1 MLVAI
6 FALMSGSAWAYSFMV
21 DGIYYNITDANNLTV
36 EVTNIGSYGTYTT
49 SVVIPATVT
58 NPNDNQTYTVT
69 AIGNNAFC
77 GCTSLTSVNGTG
89 TVNVTIPTSVTSI
102 KDNAFLGCSGL
113 TELTLPANLTS
124 IGQSAFQGCSGLE
137 NIYFYAANCSFSQ
150 FNVWSGCTHACTVTI
165 GDGVAGLPNNAFY
178 ELTGLNSIVWG
189 EHTAL
194 TIGDYAFFGC
204 MGLTTLTVPEFVT
217 SIGYGTFAH
226 LDNLT
231 RVNYNATNC
240 AVNEYAW
247 YASNVYIDRNTHLE
261 IGNNVTHL
269 SGRPF
274 AHFTDL
280 TTVTIG
286 TGVVSMDGWTFYY
299 SDHIETVNYNATNC
313 TTVAEDIWNY
323 CNALRTVN
331 IGDNVTHIGKV
342 FYRTDITTVN
352 FGEHPSLEVIRND
365 AFRYCDLT
373 SLTIPNSVTTIGET
387 AFMDNSKIETLT
399 IGSGVTSIG
408 ESAFRNLS
416 KLETLN
422 WNVAN
427 AENNLTIGGY
437 CWYGTNTHP
446 QTLVIGDNVLN
457 LPNGAFDGF
466 TGLTSITIGSSLST
480 LPERAFRNCSSL
492 TSITIPANI
501 TTIGSQAFYGCS
513 GLTSITIPS
522 TVTSIGNNAF
532 AYCNGLTS
540 VEFNANCTTYGSQ
553 VWYRTNNPEPASC
566 TLTIGNNVTA
576 LPDDAFNHF
585 YGLTSITFST
595 SMTGISGGAF
605 NSCINLTE
613 VVIPNT
619 FTSIGDHAF
628 AFCSGMTSLTIGTGV
643 NYIGKWAFHD
653 CNHLATVNYNATNC
667 TSIGDQ
673 VQNTYEFSG
682 AGNNCT
688 LTIGNNVTSIPA
700 HLFQGFT
707 GLNTLVFEAGSH
719 LGSIREGTF
728 YNCHNLTS
736 VTMPSSVTSIE
747 SSAFNGCTGLT
758 SLDLGSVQTIGWN
771 AFYGCTGLT
780 KLTIPASITLI
791 GGSYEQ
797 NTHGA
802 FTNCTNLEEIW
813 YEGPTPPNVVTPA
826 FYGVTQTIPVYVPRE
841 CGYPTTGAWAYFSN
855 YIPYSRFDGGSGETG
870 AQWGVASNWAF
881 GIPQYNEAALINAT
895 AIIPG
900 AYTVNVDHIAFTGSN
915 YMIIENAGQL
925 SCNSIAAPDN
935 IYVNIRD
942 GGQLVCNTEAN
953 ATLERSIVAHGENGD
968 DGWYFIASPAKTAIG
983 PSVANGL
990 LSNEYDLYRYY
1001 EDDYTWHNY
1010 KVTTFPLSNS
1020 WGYLY
1025 ANNTN
1030 NTLHFGGTMLAAN
1043 AEVTVENLDY
1053 ASPYAP
1059 LRGFNLMGN
1068 PFTHNLTVGDITL
1081 DGTTLTTYYMVEN
1094 GKEIVVASLSETP
1107 IKPGRGFMV
1116 QATAA
1121 GQDLVFNPSAK
1132 GNAPKVGYIS
1142 ITAGNGIF
1150 TDKAFVQVGGGNT
1163 LRKLT
1168 MGDDTPKVYVQ
1179 QGGADYAAAT
1189 VEATNNV
1196 VLIGFEAAEN
1206 GTYTIAVDIK
1216 DVETNYL
1223 HLVDNMTGAEIDLLS
1238 TPSYTFNA
1246 KTMDYASRF
1255 KLVFNANSAFENENG
1270 DNETFAYFNG
1280 SEWVV
1285 NASNDA
1291 TIQIVDMMGRV
1302 IRSLDVARNVST
1314 NGMTPGIY
1322 VLRLIQGNNVKTQ
1335 KIVVE

>member
-1 MLVAI
+1 MKIKSLHLKNLILVAI
-6 FALMSGSAWAYSFMV
+6 FALMSGSLWAYDFVVHYENVSIDDV
-21 DGIYYNITDANNLTV
+21 VYTYDIYYSIIDADNHYVAVVNNGNTRTYGGTGREKM
-36 EVTNIGSYGTYTT
+36 EVPERVTY
-49 SVVIPATVT
+49 
-58 NPNDNQTYTVT
+58 NDITYTVT
-69 AIGNNAFC
+69 AIASHAFDLNGSYTAPVLLKVVLPESITSIGSSAFLYC
-77 GCTSLTSVNGTG
+77 GELTTVNIPPAVTSIGSSAFRYCSSLTDITIPDGITSIAEEAFMYCFALTSINIPNSVTSVGAYAFHACNHVTSLTIGTG
-89 TVNVTIPTSVTSI
+89 LTSVGNYAFSPLDALATINYNAAHMNSGLGVRTNTDCTLTIGSDVTYLPNSAFSGFTRLTTLNFAASSQAITIDAYAFKNCTGLTSISFGDRSYEIGSNAFEGCTGLTTLTIPSGVTKIRQSAFKDCSNLATIYYNATNCLIEGASSGFSSACAWYGLPACTLIIGDNVTILRSS
-102 KDNAFLGCSGL
+102 AFRFFTGL
-113 TELTLPANLTS
+113 TNLT
-124 IGQSAFQGCSGLE
+124 IGA
-137 NIYFYAANCSFSQ
+137 
-150 FNVWSGCTHACTVTI
+150 
-165 GDGVAGLPNNAFY
+165 GVVN
-178 ELTGLNSIVWG
+178 
-189 EHTAL
+189 
-194 TIGDYAFFGC
+194 IGDYAFAGC
-204 MGLTTLTVPEFVT
+204 SNLASVTYNATSCTTVSYNIWDGCTHPCTLIIGSGVVSLPNSSSKSSYGIFKGFTGLSEITIPSNVTSIGDYTFADCTGLATINFNAPSCTIGGNYSNLCWNGCTHECTLNIGDNVSGLSDRAFSGLTGLKTINFGSHVSFSIPEKAFSGTGLTELVIPNFVT
-217 SIGYGTFAH
+217 SIGKEAF
-226 LDNLT
+226 
-231 RVNYNATNC
+231 
-240 AVNEYAW
+240 
-247 YASNVYIDRNTHLE
+247 
-261 IGNNVTHL
+261 
-269 SGRPF
+269 SGC
-274 AHFTDL
+274 
-280 TTVTIG
+280 G
-286 TGVVSMDGWTFYY
+286 
-299 SDHIETVNYNATNC
+299 
-313 TTVAEDIWNY
+313 
-323 CNALRTVN
+323 
-331 IGDNVTHIGKV
+331 
-342 FYRTDITTVN
+342 
-352 FGEHPSLEVIRND
+352 SL
-365 AFRYCDLT
+365 
-373 SLTIPNSVTTIGET
+373 
-387 AFMDNSKIETLT
+387 
-399 IGSGVTSIG
+399 
-408 ESAFRNLS
+408 
-416 KLETLN
+416 
-422 WNVAN
+422 
-427 AENNLTIGGY
+427 
-437 CWYGTNTHP
+437 
-446 QTLVIGDNVLN
+446 
-457 LPNGAFDGF
+457 
-466 TGLTSITIGSSLST
+466 
-480 LPERAFRNCSSL
+480 
-492 TSITIPANI
+492 
-501 TTIGSQAFYGCS
+501 
-513 GLTSITIPS
+513 
-522 TVTSIGNNAF
+522 
-532 AYCNGLTS
+532 
-540 VEFNANCTTYGSQ
+540 
-553 VWYRTNNPEPASC
+553 
-566 TLTIGNNVTA
+566 
-576 LPDDAFNHF
+576 
-585 YGLTSITFST
+585 
-595 SMTGISGGAF
+595 
-605 NSCINLTE
+605 
-613 VVIPNT
+613 
-619 FTSIGDHAF
+619 
-628 AFCSGMTSLTIGTGV
+628 TSLTIGTGV
-643 NYIGKWAFHD
+643 TTIGNWAFNS
-653 CNHLATVNYNATNC
+653 CNHLTTVNYNATNC
-667 TSIGDQ
+667 TSAGDQ
-673 VQNTYEFSG
+673 SWPTFDNC
-682 AGNNCT
+682 GNGTNCT
-688 LTIGNNVTSIPA
+688 LTIGNNVTRLPQRIFYRFSGLTSFSI
-700 HLFQGFT
+700 GT
-707 GLNTLVFEAGSH
+707 G
-719 LGSIREGTF
+719 LGSISDYAF
-728 YNCHNLTS
+728 VNCTCLTSINIPNNVTSIGSSAFDGCTS
-736 VTMPSSVTSIE
+736 VTTLDLGTGVQTIE
-747 SSAFNGCTGLT
+747 TLAFDGCTGLT
-758 SLDLGSVQTIGWN
+758 SL
-771 AFYGCTGLT
+771 
-780 KLTIPASITLI
+780 TIPASVTLI
-791 GGSYEQ
+791 DAASWGG
-797 NTHGA
+797 NGA
-802 FTNCTNLEEIW
+802 FKNCSNLEEIW
-813 YEGPTPPNVVTPA
+813 FEGTTYPA
-826 FYGVTQTIPVYVPRE
+826 FEAHAFDGVTSTIPVYVPRG
-841 CGYPTTGAWAYFSN
+841 CNYPTTGAWSYFTN
-855 YIPYSRFDGGSGETG
+855 YIPYSRFAGTNNNSWGESG
-870 AQWGVASNWAF
+870 NWSF
-881 GIPQYNEAALINAT
+881 GIPQYNETALINAEATIASGYT
-895 AIIPG
+895 A
-900 AYTVNVDHIAFTGSN
+900 TVGHIAFKGTDSRLIISN
-915 YMIIENAGQL
+915 GGQL

-1142 ITAGNGIF
+1142 ITAGNGTF